1 MLASL
6 IVLLVFAQAYFI
18 TAYVTGAG
26 QDALDT
32 HGFIGF
38 AIIHPAELLVF
49 LTAFG
54 AWPRAWKWIGFTFFL
69 FVLGTVQIFLA
80 PPDEDPASGWVH
92 GFHGLLA
99 LVVAVTAARDRAPRH
114 ARPRAQACFAF
125 ARRARRCRTTSIAP
139 VTASASPNARRS
151 AFQGSSS
158 NVLPKK

>member
-1 MLASL
+1 MRRTFLWINFVLATL
-6 IVLLVFAQAYFI
+6 IVLLIFAQAYFI
-18 TAYVTGAG
+18 TAYVSGAG
-26 QDALDT
+26 EDALDT

-54 AWPRAWKWIGFTFFL
+54 AWPRAWRWIAFTFFL

-99 LVVAVTAARDRAPRH
+99 LVVMVTAVVIAHRGMRDLGLRRGRRDDAGAAP
-114 ARPRAQACFAF
+114 PQ
-125 ARRARRCRTTSIAP
+125 P
-139 VTASASPNARRS
+139 
-151 AFQGSSS
+151 
-158 NVLPKK
+158 LP

>member
-1 MLASL
+1 MRRTFLWINFVLSTL

-26 QDALDT
+26 EDALDT

-49 LTAFG
+49 LTSFG

-99 LVVAVTAARDRAPRH
+99 LVVAVTAALIAHRGMRDLGL
-114 ARPRAQACFAF
+114 
-125 ARRARRCRTTSIAP
+125 RRASRGGGREDAAP
-139 VTASASPNARRS
+139 P
-151 AFQGSSS
+151 QP
-158 NVLPKK
+158 LP